1 MPSLERERAI
11 LNYCSERNYFKY
23 EELIK
28 FTKINTL
35 KPFDWLL
42 VLGIIFLSIL
52 YSILQKEFDIAGTVA
67 AITGVICVVL
77 AARGNIMNYL
87 FGAINVLLFAWIS
100 FKAGLYGM
108 AALNGLYFF
117 PMQFIGWYNWVR
129 KRDSEESVTVVG
141 RRLKRSERIVL
152 LILSIAAIAVVAW
165 LLDIFEDPQ
174 PIKDASTTVLSV
186 IAMFLMVR
194 RYMEQWSL
202 WVVVNIISVAIWVVA
217 TFDGEAHAMFM
228 IFMWAFYLIN
238 SVNGWMTWMK
248 LSSNGETDR

>member
-1 MPSLERERAI
+1 M
-11 LNYCSERNYFKY
+11 
-23 EELIK
+23 IK

-42 VLGIIFLSIL
+42 ILGIVFLSVF
-52 YSILQKEFDIAGTVA
+52 YSILQKEFDIPGTVA

-87 FGAINVLLFAWIS
+87 FGAMNVSLFAWIS
-100 FKAGLYGM
+100 FKAGLYGE

-117 PMQFIGWYNWVR
+117 PMQFVGWYNWVR

-141 RRLKRSERIVL
+141 RRLKSSERMIL
-152 LILSIAAIAVVAW
+152 AILSVVATVIVAW
-165 LLDIFEDPQ
+165 LLNIFEDPQ
-174 PIKDASTTVLSV
+174 PIKDAATTVLSI

-217 TFDGEAHAMFM
+217 TMEGEAHAAFM
-228 IFMWAFYLIN
+228 IFMWTFYLIN

-248 LSSNGETDR
+248 LSSGRE